1 MFELLFKYP
10 ASLFH
15 KGKFVLLTPWPLW
28 LLALAILAAALLLFW
43 HVRRNHGMLTGARPV
58 AIWLLETSLIALIL
72 FLLWHP
78 ALSVATL
85 RPQQNVVAVLVD
97 DSHSM
102 TINDS
107 GGTRL
112 AREQSVL
119 NDGLLKSLGEKFQ
132 VRLYKFGAEPQRIPK
147 TDALTGNAPA
157 TRIGDT
163 LERVLAE
170 SSSLP
175 LGAIVLLS
183 DGADNSG
190 GIDAQTIAA
199 IRRQNIP
206 VHTIGFGREH
216 PARDI
221 ELTDAIVPA
230 RALPQSRLTALVMLQ
245 SYGLSGSKTHL
256 VVRDGA
262 KVLATQDVTL
272 KGDGVVQT
280 ESVVFNCGQAGPKSL
295 EIAADLIPGEENIL
309 NNKVTR
315 LLDVEA
321 RKPRILYF
329 DGEPQYEY
337 KFVRRAMDDN
347 PDIVVFGMV
356 RTTQNKIY
364 RQACPDPAGS
374 CPPGFPF
381 DPHELED
388 GFPSKAEDLFKFQG
402 LMIDNVEA
410 GYFTP
415 TQQQLI
421 HDFVDRRGGGM
432 LFLGGRFSL
441 SDGGYQS
448 APLLS
453 DLIPVKLPSGKGTF
467 HQMDFTPV
475 ELTGAGRENILTRLD
490 ENPERNV
497 QRWKEIPKIYNWQ
510 EVGEAKPGATTLL
523 NAVPSSHPPVPL
535 LVTEN
540 YGRGRTAV
548 FATSGSW
555 RWKMWLPHDD
565 KTHVTFWQQMFRYLV
580 TDTPGQV
587 TATTPK
593 TLLADETHVPIRV
606 EVRDKEYKPLDTAKV
621 QARFNNPDGSSATLE
636 LAPVAGE
643 EGIYT
648 GDWTADK
655 PGTYVAEII
664 AGQEQEEI
672 GRDTL
677 TFRRED
683 GVAENFHTGQNK
695 ELLQKLSEQTGGRY
709 FTPSEASKLASD
721 ISYSEAGIT
730 SRETRDLWDM
740 PIIFLLALGMRASEW
755 VLRRRWGVV

>member
-10 ASLFH
+10 ASLFQ

-28 LLALAILAAALLLFW
+28 LLGIAILVAAVLLFW
-43 HVRRNHGMLTGARPV
+43 HVRRNHGMLSGWRPGI
-58 AIWLLETSLIALIL
+58 IWLLESCLIALIL

-85 RPQQNVVAVLVD
+85 RPQQNVVAVLLD

-102 TINDS
+102 TISDS

-112 AREQSVL
+112 ARAQAVL
-119 NDGLLKSLGEKFQ
+119 DSGLLKSLGEKFQ
-132 VRLYKFGAEPQRIPK
+132 VRLYKFGTEPERIQK
-147 TDALTGNAPA
+147 TEGLTASAPA
-157 TRIGDT
+157 TRIGNSLD
-163 LERVLAE
+163 RVLAE

-206 VHTIGFGREH
+206 VHTVGFGREH

-221 ELTDAIVPA
+221 EISDAIVPA
-230 RALPQSRLTALVMLQ
+230 RALPQSRLTALVTLQ
-245 SYGLSGSKTHL
+245 SYGLSGGKTKL

-262 KVLATQDVTL
+262 NVLASQEVTL
-272 KGDGVVQT
+272 KGDGVTQT
-280 ESVVFNCGQAGPKSL
+280 ETVVFNCGAAGPKTL
-295 EIAADLIPGEENIL
+295 EIAAEPLSNEDNAL
-309 NNKVTR
+309 NNKLNR
-315 LLDVEA
+315 LINVEA
-321 RKPRILYF
+321 RKPRILYI
-329 DGEPQYEY
+329 DGEPQWEY

-347 PDIVVFGMV
+347 PDIVLFGMV
-356 RTTQNKIY
+356 RPTQNKIY
-364 RQACPDPAGS
+364 RQPCPAPD
-374 CPPGFPF
+374 CPPGFPK
-381 DPHELED
+381 DPKELED

-410 GYFTP
+410 SYFTP

-421 HDFVDRRGGGM
+421 HDFVDRRGGGA
-432 LFLGGRFSL
+432 LFMGGRASL
-441 SDGGYQS
+441 SDGGYQNVS
-448 APLLS
+448 TLA
-453 DLIPVKLPSGKGTF
+453 DLIPVKLSGNKGTF

-475 ELTGAGRENILTRLD
+475 ELTQAGRESILTRLD
-490 ENPERNV
+490 EKPERNL

-510 EVGEAKPGATTLL
+510 EVGEQKPGATTLL
-523 NAVPSSHPPVPL
+523 TANPSSHAPVPL

-555 RWKMWLPHDD
+555 RWKMSLDHND
-565 KTHVTFWQQMFRYLV
+565 KTHATFWQQMFRYLV
-580 TDTPGQV
+580 TETPGQV

-593 TLLADETHVPIRV
+593 TLLADETHVPVRV
-606 EVRDKEYKPLDTAKV
+606 EVRDKEYKPLNTAKV
-621 QARFNNPDGSSATLE
+621 QARFLSPDGSSATVE
-636 LAPVAGE
+636 LSPVPGE
-643 EGIYT
+643 EGIYA
-648 GDWTADK
+648 GEWTAEK
-655 PGTYVAEII
+655 PGTYVTEII
-664 AGQEQEEI
+664 AGEEQEEV
-672 GRDTL
+672 GRDAL

-709 FTPSEASKLASD
+709 FTPEDASKLASE
-721 ISYSEAGIT
+721 ITYSEAGIT

-740 PIIFLLALGMRASEW
+740 PIIFLLAVGIRAAEW